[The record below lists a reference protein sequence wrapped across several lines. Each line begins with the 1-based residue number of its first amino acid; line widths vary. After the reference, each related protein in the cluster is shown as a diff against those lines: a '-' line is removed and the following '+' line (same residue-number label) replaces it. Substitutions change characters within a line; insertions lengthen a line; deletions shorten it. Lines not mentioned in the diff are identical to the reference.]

1 MDCLKACIL
10 CLLGCVKICNKCAS
24 SLPTW
29 LRQIIANGF
38 RCLFII
44 ALWLHHFFLFF
55 PPPDDQWSTAA
66 SITSGVFIWCRLWSG
81 YQLGGEVINYPTLS
95 IKRRGYQLSHVINYP
110 LDDLSSE
117 PIMENRPNHVLA
129 KPTLTPPHPSICC
142 TFTGGF
148 PWTSCWV
155 LLESSLSDARNAVVL
170 DPSRSIMF

>member
-1 MDCLKACIL
+1 MDSLRACML
-10 CLLGCVKICNKCAS
+10 YLLGCVKICNKCAS
-24 SLPTW
+24 PLPTW

-55 PPPDDQWSTAA
+55 PPPDDQWSTKA

-110 LDDLSSE
+110 LDNLSNE
-117 PIMENRPNHVLA
+117 PIMENRPNYVLDQ
-129 KPTLTPPHPSICC
+129 PYGTPPLTRPLPLVVHSFRFAWSEQSCN
-142 TFTGGF
+142 FF
-148 PWTSCWV
+148 PQ
-155 LLESSLSDARNAVVL
+155 LLERNSVFQIV
-170 DPSRSIMF
+170 

>member
-1 MDCLKACIL
+1 MDSLRACML
-10 CLLGCVKICNKCAS
+10 YLLGCVKICNKCAS
-24 SLPTW
+24 PLPTW

-95 IKRRGYQLSHVINYP
+95 IILRTICQASQLWKTALLTMWWPSPLHPLHPFIYHLLKYFIGQEYIHLLVNFPEKVVGAFRVI
-110 LDDLSSE
+110 
-117 PIMENRPNHVLA
+117 IIWR
-129 KPTLTPPHPSICC
+129 
-142 TFTGGF
+142 
-148 PWTSCWV
+148 
-155 LLESSLSDARNAVVL
+155 
-170 DPSRSIMF
+170 